1 VSRKIRVGA
10 VSYLNTKPL
19 IYGLQKGL
27 MAQEAEL
34 ILDYPSNIAQKLLTN
49 DIDIGLVPVAILPQM
64 HTYYIV
70 SDYAIC
76 CDGPVA
82 SVCLFSDVPVQ
93 DIKEVLL
100 DYQSRTSVRL
110 AGILLK
116 EFWKTNPVMT
126 DTQTDFSKNIKG
138 DVAGVVIGDRALA
151 LRNEYAYV
159 YDLGEAWKSFTGLP
173 FVFAAWV
180 SNKLISSSF
189 IDQFNAANAYGLERL
204 QEVIAENSYLTYDL
218 NEYYGKNI
226 VYTLSEYTKLG
237 MDAYLKLL

>member
-27 MAQEAEL
+27 MAQEAVL
-34 ILDYPSNIAQKLLTN
+34 ILDYPANIAQKLLN
-49 DIDIGLVPVAILPQM
+49 NEIDIGLVPVAILPQM
-64 HTYYIV
+64 PIYYIV
-70 SDYAIC
+70 SDYGIC

-93 DIKEVLL
+93 NIKEVLL

-116 EFWKTNPVMT
+116 EFWKTNPALT
-126 DTQTDFSKNIKG
+126 DTQTDFSKRIKG
-138 DVAGVVIGDRALA
+138 DVAGVVIGDRALE
-151 LRNEYAYV
+151 LRNDYAYV

-180 SNKLISSSF
+180 SNKAINPAF
-189 IDQFNAANAYGLERL
+189 IDQFNAANAYGLDRL
-204 QEVIAENSYLTYDL
+204 AEVIAENPVQFYDL
-218 NEYYGKNI
+218 KKYYINNI
-226 VYTLSEYTKLG
+226 KYVLDIDKQRG
-237 MDAYLKLL
+237 MQRFLELI